1 MLAFSKV
8 IKALN
13 LAMGMIA
20 APLIG
25 VVAVIVLYE
34 VIARY
39 FFHAP
44 TSWAQEVCEYLLCAL
59 VMFGTGYTLS
69 HYGHTRV
76 DILYSHM
83 SDKKRA
89 WVEIFVGVLLII
101 AMLPIIWLGSKVAV
115 EAFMVGD
122 TSSSA
127 AALPLGPA
135 KAAVPLGAIF
145 LLLQGLANAVD
156 SVNFLITGRKPTQG

>member
-1 MLAFSKV
+1 MLTFSRV
-8 IKALN
+8 VRSLN
-13 LAMGMIA
+13 QAMGMIA

-25 VVAVIVLYE
+25 VVTIIVLYE
-34 VIARY
+34 VIVRY

-44 TSWAQEVCEYLLCAL
+44 TSWAQEMCEYLLCAL

-83 SDKKRA
+83 SERA
-89 WVEIFVGVLLII
+89 QARVEILVGVMLIVG
-101 AMLPIIWLGSKVAV
+101 MLPIIWLGGRVAI

-135 KAAVPLGAIF
+135 KATVPLGAVF

-156 SVNFLITGRKPTQG
+156 NLHFLITGRKPAQS

>member
-1 MLAFSKV
+1 MLTFSRVVRSLNKV
-8 IKALN
+8 
-13 LAMGMIA
+13 MGMIA

-25 VVAVIVLYE
+25 LVAAVVLYE
-34 VIARY
+34 VIVRY

-83 SDKKRA
+83 SDKARA
-89 WVEIFVGVLLII
+89 RVEIFVGVLLII
-101 AMLPIIWLGSKVAV
+101 VTLPIIWMGSKVAIQ
-115 EAFMVGD
+115 AFVVGD

-135 KAAVPLGAIF
+135 KATVPLGAIF
-145 LLLQGLANAVD
+145 LLLQGLGNAVD
-156 SVNFLITGRKPTQG
+156 NLNFLMTGRKPTQG

>member
-1 MLAFSKV
+1 MQGFARV
-8 IKALN
+8 IRSLN
-13 LAMGMIA
+13 QVMGFIA

-25 VVAVIVLYE
+25 VVAAIVLYE
-34 VIARY
+34 VIVRY

-59 VMFGTGYTLS
+59 VMFGSGYTLS

-83 SDKKRA
+83 SDRTRA
-89 WVEIFVGVLLII
+89 KVEILVGLLLIL
-101 AMLPIIWLGSKVAV
+101 ATSPIIWLGSKVAI
-115 EAFMVGD
+115 EAFVVGD

-135 KAAVPLGAIF
+135 KATVPLGAIF
-145 LLLQGLANAVD
+145 LLLQGLSNAVENLD
-156 SVNFLITGRKPTQG
+156 FLITGREPHQG

>member
-1 MLAFSKV
+1 MFTFSRV
-8 IKALN
+8 VRSLN
-13 LAMGMIA
+13 QAMGLIA

-25 VVAVIVLYE
+25 VVAIIVLYE
-34 VIARY
+34 VIVRY

-83 SDKKRA
+83 SDKARA
-89 WVEIFVGVLLII
+89 RVEILVGVLLII
-101 AMLPIIWLGSKVAV
+101 AMLPIIWMGGKVAI

-135 KAAVPLGAIF
+135 KATVPLGAIF
-145 LLLQGLANAVD
+145 LLLQGLANAVEN
-156 SVNFLITGRKPTQG
+156 VNFLITGRKPTQS